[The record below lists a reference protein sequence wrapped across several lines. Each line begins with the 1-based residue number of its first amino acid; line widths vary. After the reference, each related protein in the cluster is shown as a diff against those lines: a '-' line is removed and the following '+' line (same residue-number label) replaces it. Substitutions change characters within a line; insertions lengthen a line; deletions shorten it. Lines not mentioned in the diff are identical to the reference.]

1 MRKSLFSVAVLLAL
15 AGVAAHATPPTV
27 PPGHNYGGTANQHV
41 GITNINAALSGSRS
55 DARSSSRSNS
65 RSAAAATGGSATGG
79 SATGGSA
86 LGGTS
91 TSMLELA
98 GAQLGGGYLDL
109 SGARLGSGDTYVP
122 RQTPPS
128 YAPEA
133 RTPVVSCRLTMGSGG
148 ASERYSL
155 SLGFPIGNDGTCLHG
170 KRAEAM
176 TAANARRGKAVFT
189 EEDFLRNDCTLEG
202 MDITDACVELAE
214 RDKQRST
221 RSASTSARTT
231 STASLNLL
239 P

>member
-1 MRKSLFSVAVLLAL
+1 MRKSIVCIALLAL
-15 AGVAAHATPPTV
+15 AGAAAHATPPDI

-41 GITNINAALSGSRS
+41 GITNVNAALSGSRS

-65 RSAAAATGGSATGG
+65 RSAAAATGGSAAGG

-91 TSMLELA
+91 TSTLQLS

-109 SGARLGSGDTYVP
+109 SGARLGSGDTNIP

-128 YAPEA
+128 YAPSA
-133 RTPVVSCRLTMGSGG
+133 SAPVVSCRLTMGSGG
-148 ASERYSL
+148 ASDRYSL

-176 TAANARRGKAVFT
+176 AAANARRPGAVVFSD
-189 EEDFLRNDCTLEG
+189 EDFLRNDCTLEG
-202 MDITDACVELAE
+202 MDTTSACKALKE
-214 RDKQRST
+214 RDQQRE
-221 RSASTSARTT
+221 SAPAARTST
-231 STASLNLL
+231 ASTASLNLL